1 MATQTVTHTNPV
13 AQWFEERVRT
23 TALFQAL
30 MHVEIPREAKTYY
43 LGGLTLFLF
52 IIQVT
57 TGTLLSLY
65 YKPTPEAAYD
75 SVKYITSVVEF
86 GWLIRSIHHW
96 AANGMIICL
105 VLHVARIF
113 IQGAYK
119 YPRELIWIF
128 GGLLMAVTI
137 GFGFTGYLLPWDQ
150 KAFWAT
156 TVGTEIAAAVP
167 FIGQPLLQL
176 LRGGPDVT
184 DATLSR
190 FFGMHVLV
198 LPLAL
203 AMLLA
208 AHLTVV
214 HQLGLANPK
223 RPSPRPGQPADPTF
237 VQRWKP
243 FFPHYVLDEVIAWAV
258 LLAALVVLASVSPA
272 GLEDKAD
279 PLKTPEHVKPE
290 WYFLAVYQLLK
301 VVPAIGPLTARD
313 VGILAPMVG
322 MVVLVFLPILDK
334 NPSVEKRKRPVA
346 LIVGAVIV
354 IAMIIL
360 TWYGAQVPAAATPAA

>member
-1 MATQTVTHTNPV
+1 MATQTTAAPNGVV
-13 AQWFEERVRT
+13 QWFEERVRA
-23 TALFQAL
+23 TALFNAL
-30 MHVEIPREAKTYY
+30 LHVPIPVEAKTYY
-43 LGGLTLFLF
+43 LGGITLFLF
-52 IIQVT
+52 MVQVA

-75 SVKYITSVVEF
+75 SVKYITSIGEF

-96 AANGMIICL
+96 AANGMIIFL
-105 VLHVARIF
+105 LLHVIRIF
-113 IQGAYK
+113 VQGVYK
-119 YPRELIWIF
+119 YPRELIWVF
-128 GGLLMAVTI
+128 GALLFAVTI

-167 FIGQPLLQL
+167 FIGESLLQL

-198 LPLAL
+198 LPISLAL
-203 AMLLA
+203 LLA

-214 HQLGLANPK
+214 HQLGIANPK
-223 RPSPRPGQPADPTF
+223 RPEPRPGQLPTPGL

-243 FFPHYVLDEVIAWAV
+243 FFPHYVLDEVIAWAI
-258 LLAALVVLASVSPA
+258 LLALLVVLASVSPA

-279 PLKTPEHVKPE
+279 ALVTPPHVKPE

-313 VGILAPMVG
+313 VGILIPMLA
-322 MVVLVFLPILDK
+322 MVVLVTLPFLDK
-334 NPSVEKRKRPVA
+334 NPEVAKRKRPVA
-346 LIVGAVIV
+346 LIIAAIV
-354 IAMIIL
+354 LIGMGIL
-360 TWYGAQVPAAATPAA
+360 TWYGGQIPAVAVAAS